1 MVVLR
6 GASTLADA
14 FTPSAWRTIE
24 WVRRAAEEAERVRR
38 AAETADSGGTA
49 PAGIPWPTIGIV
61 TGVLAAVG
69 AAAWFFTRK
78 KKSR

>member
-6 GASTLADA
+6 GASPLADA

-49 PAGIPWPTIGIV
+49 AAEIPWGKIA
-61 TGVLAAVG
+61 AAVVVTTALG
-69 AAAWFFTRK
+69 VGVWFATRK
-78 KKSR
+78 RRR